1 MKFEVKQQ
9 KMNHLALITHLLPLT
24 KVDSAGLRWTLEVH
38 VNSALW
44 ARIEKNTNKIVIQS
58 FTVPRAKE

>member
-9 KMNHLALITHLLPLT
+9 KMNHLALITHSHLPRLT
-24 KVDSAGLRWTLEVH
+24 LQVSGGLWRSH

-44 ARIEKNTNKIVIQS
+44 ARIEKNTNKIVI
-58 FTVPRAKE
+58 